1 MGKDADMS
9 RNVPVSGVSVKN
21 SIYNIMRVMKYRGFQ
36 NRFVQNVLRNAIQ
49 IYRQKAV
56 SPDGFTAF

>member
-1 MGKDADMS
+1 MDADMS

-21 SIYNIMRVMKYRGFQ
+21 SIYNTMRVMKYRGFQ

>member
-21 SIYNIMRVMKYRGFQ
+21 SIYNIMRVMKYRGVQ

>member
-1 MGKDADMS
+1 MDADMS
-9 RNVPVSGVSVKN
+9 RYVPVSGVSVKN

-49 IYRQKAV
+49 ML
-56 SPDGFTAF
+56 